1 MSAVAGGAD
10 TSGAGGGA
18 GLRRELRFWE
28 AIAVSIAIM
37 APTAA
42 MALNGVA
49 IAGLI
54 GRAVPLAFLFALIGV
69 LFVSYAFVQLSR
81 EVNHA
86 GSVYAFAGLT
96 LGPRAGFLAGWALL
110 GTYLAFTVASTAEV
124 GLFFTSFLS
133 STGIADNADWIWV
146 ALVAG
151 ALIAFIAY
159 GDVRVAARSL
169 LTMEGL
175 SVALIVLL
183 VVVIFARLLAGSAPG
198 SHTHAIGDAF
208 SLPGGTSLDAVAT
221 AAVFGF
227 LSFAGFEGAAAL
239 GEETDEPR
247 RNIPRAI
254 FLAPLVVGIF
264 YLVTILA
271 QTLGFGTD
279 AAGVKAFAGSSS
291 PLGDLSK
298 QYVGA
303 ALEDAI
309 NLGATISAFASGL
322 GTATAASR
330 ILFALARDGIPGSR
344 LGRVSART
352 GAPAGALVVVMA
364 IGFAGIVGQRLAG
377 TAAAN
382 AFFYPGTIGVLSLL
396 VAYIATNLGA
406 IRHLFVRA
414 RRRPLWE
421 LVFPIVGIAFLVFTI
436 YKNVAGTE
444 APYNRFPWIVLAWLA
459 LGALVVALAPGVA
472 RRIGE
477 ALTREVRE
485 EPTVESAR

>member
-1 MSAVAGGAD
+1 MS
-10 TSGAGGGA
+10 TSASAGAGEREAAGPA

-28 AIAVSIAIM
+28 AIALSIAIM

-54 GRAVPLAFLFALIGV
+54 GRAVPLAFLFALVGV
-69 LFVSYAFVQLSR
+69 LFVSYAFVQLTR

-133 STGIADNADWIWV
+133 SSGISDNFDWIWV

-151 ALIAFIAY
+151 VGIAFLAY
-159 GDVRVAARSL
+159 GDIRVAARSL
-169 LTMEGL
+169 LTMEGI
-175 SVALIVLL
+175 SVALIVIL
-183 VVVIFARLLAGSAPG
+183 VVVILVKLIGGSAPG
-198 SHTHAIGDAF
+198 DRSFALGDAF
-208 SLPGGTSLDAVAT
+208 SLPSGTSLDAVAT
-221 AAVFGF
+221 ASVFGF

-239 GEETDEPR
+239 GEETDSPM

-254 FLAPLVVGIF
+254 FLAPLVVGAF
-264 YLVTILA
+264 YLVVIVS
-271 QTLGFGTD
+271 QTLGFGTG
-279 AAGVKAFAGSSS
+279 AAGVKAFANSSS

-298 QYVGA
+298 LYVGSGLA
-303 ALEDAI
+303 DAI

-322 GTATAASR
+322 GTATAGSR
-330 ILFALARDGIPGSR
+330 ILFALSRDGLPGSR
-344 LGRVSART
+344 LGRASSRT
-352 GAPAGALVVVMA
+352 GAPAGALAVVMTV
-364 IGFAGIVGQRLAG
+364 GFAGIVGQRIAG
-377 TAAAN
+377 TSAAN

-396 VAYIATNLGA
+396 VAYIATNIGA

-436 YKNVAGTE
+436 YKNVAGTS
-444 APYNRFPWIVLAWLA
+444 APYNRFPWIVLTWLVVGG
-459 LGALVVALAPGVA
+459 LIVALAPGVA
-472 RRIGE
+472 QRIGVS
-477 ALTREVRE
+477 L
-485 EPTVESAR
+485 

>member
-1 MSAVAGGAD
+1 LSESARTGD
-10 TSGAGGGA
+10 

-28 AIAVSIAIM
+28 AIALSIAIM

-54 GRAVPLAFLFALIGV
+54 GRAVPLAFLFALVGV
-69 LFVSYAFVQLSR
+69 LFVSYAFVQLTR

-133 STGIADNADWIWV
+133 STGISDNADWIWIALGAA
-146 ALVAG
+146 ALVAV
-151 ALIAFIAY
+151 IAS
-159 GDVRVAARSL
+159 GDIRVATRSL

-175 SVALIVLL
+175 SIALIVIL
-183 VVVIFARLLAGSAPG
+183 VAVILVRLIAGTAPG
-198 SHTHAIGDAF
+198 DRSFALGDAF
-208 SLPGGTSLDAVAT
+208 SLPSGTSLDAVAT
-221 AAVFGF
+221 ASVFGF

-239 GEETDEPR
+239 GEETDQPR

-264 YLVTILA
+264 YLVVILA

-279 AAGVKAFAGSSS
+279 PAGVAAFSGSSS

-298 QYVGA
+298 RYVGA

-309 NLGATISAFASGL
+309 NLGATLSAFASAL
-322 GTATAASR
+322 GTATAGSR
-330 ILFALARDGIPGSR
+330 ILFALARDGLPGSP
-344 LGRVSART
+344 LGRTSPRS
-352 GAPAGALVVVMA
+352 GAPVGALAIVMTV
-364 IGFAGIVGQRLAG
+364 GFAGLIAQRLAG
-377 TAAAN
+377 TNAAN

-406 IRHLFVRA
+406 IRHLFIRA

-421 LVFPIVGIAFLVFTI
+421 LAFPLLGIAFLVFTI
-436 YKNVAGTE
+436 YKNVAGTA

-459 LGALVVALAPGVA
+459 VGALIVALAPGVA
-472 RRIGE
+472 RRIGV

-485 EPTVESAR
+485 ADEERP

>member
-1 MSAVAGGAD
+1 MTEVVSD
-10 TSGAGGGA
+10 RPQSEP

-28 AIAVSIAIM
+28 AIALSIAIM

-54 GRAVPLAFLFALIGV
+54 GRAVPLAFLFALVGV
-69 LFVSYAFVQLSR
+69 LFVSYAFVQLTR

-133 STGIADNADWIWV
+133 SSGISDNFDWIWV

-151 ALIAFIAY
+151 IGIAFLAY
-159 GDVRVAARSL
+159 GDIRVAARSL
-169 LTMEGL
+169 LTMEGI
-175 SVALIVLL
+175 SVALIVIL
-183 VVVIFARLLAGSAPG
+183 VVVILVKLIGGSAPG
-198 SHTHAIGDAF
+198 DRSFALGDAF
-208 SLPGGTSLDAVAT
+208 SLPSGTSLDAVAT
-221 AAVFGF
+221 ASVFGF

-239 GEETDEPR
+239 GEETDSPM

-254 FLAPLVVGIF
+254 FLAPLVVGAF
-264 YLVTILA
+264 YLVVIVS
-271 QTLGFGTD
+271 QTLGFGTG
-279 AAGVKAFAGSSS
+279 AAGVKAFANSSS

-298 QYVGA
+298 LYVGSGLA
-303 ALEDAI
+303 DAI

-322 GTATAASR
+322 GTATAGSR
-330 ILFALARDGIPGSR
+330 ILFALSRDGLPGSR
-344 LGRVSART
+344 LGRASSRT
-352 GAPAGALVVVMA
+352 GAPAGALAVVMTV
-364 IGFAGIVGQRLAG
+364 GFAGIVGQRIAG
-377 TAAAN
+377 TSAAN

-396 VAYIATNLGA
+396 VAYIATNIGA

-436 YKNVAGTE
+436 YKNVAGTS
-444 APYNRFPWIVLAWLA
+444 APYNRFPWIVLTWLVVGG
-459 LGALVVALAPGVA
+459 LIVALAPGVA
-472 RRIGE
+472 QRIGVS
-477 ALTREVRE
+477 LTREVKG
-485 EPTVESAR
+485 